1 MNKEEL
7 AELLRQHLKIEIS
20 NERSYL
26 SSYGRE
32 IEVTIKFDD
41 EYVSSAMFYINEAKD
56 ED

>member
-7 AELLRQHLKIEIS
+7 AELLKQYLKIEIS

-26 SSYGRE
+26 SSNNRE

-41 EYVSSAMFYINEAKD
+41 EFISSAVFYINEAID